1 MLNRYDASR
10 RCNTA
15 DNYSNILRIFYKR
28 TLKNKSKN
36 LSPSPKLLNFA
47 QPEKGKMPE
56 WSIGTVSKT
65 VVPLRVPRVRIPVF
79 PPTTK
84 GCKSNDA
91 QPFVVRKGGMR
102 TLAGF
107 VIAKRFRSAAEKESL
122 SFRQRRKAAS
132 QTTRGLLSLAERVPG
147 FLSQSL
153 QISYFDGTV
162 ISSVEVF

>member
-1 MLNRYDASR
+1 MSHAFLPESQMLNRYDASR

-15 DNYSNILRIFYKR
+15 GIYSNILRIFYTR

-79 PPTTK
+79 PQRKPLNLS
-84 GCKSNDA
+84 GFRA
-91 QPFVVRKGGMR
+91 YVRDENLRGR
-102 TLAGF
+102 Y
-107 VIAKRFRSAAEKESL
+107 RAAL
-122 SFRQRRKAAS
+122 S
-132 QTTRGLLSLAERVPG
+132 
-147 FLSQSL
+147 
-153 QISYFDGTV
+153 
-162 ISSVEVF
+162 

>member
-15 DNYSNILRIFYKR
+15 GIYSNILRIFYTR

-91 QPFVVRKGGMR
+91 QPFCR
-102 TLAGF
+102 
-107 VIAKRFRSAAEKESL
+107 KES
-122 SFRQRRKAAS
+122 RDENP
-132 QTTRGLLSLAERVPG
+132 GRVRYREA
-147 FLSQSL
+147 LSQRSGERIPVFPPTTKRL
-153 QISYFDGTV
+153 QVKRHAAFCSWRDENPVVLISVTSDFL
-162 ISSVEVF
+162 F

>member
-1 MLNRYDASR
+1 MSHLFIAESQMLNSGDTSR

-15 DNYSNILRIFYKR
+15 DIYSNILRIFYTR

-122 SFRQRRKAAS
+122 SFRQRQKAAS
-132 QTTRGLLSLAERVPG
+132 QTTRSLLS
-147 FLSQSL
+147 
-153 QISYFDGTV
+153 
-162 ISSVEVF
+162 

>member
-1 MLNRYDASR
+1 MLNSGDTSL
-10 RCNTA
+10 RCNPA
-15 DNYSNILRIFYKR
+15 DIYPDILRIFYKR

-91 QPFVVRKGGMR
+91 QPFCR
-102 TLAGF
+102 
-107 VIAKRFRSAAEKESL
+107 KESRDENPGRVRYREAL
-122 SFRQRRKAAS
+122 SQRSGERIPVFPQISLITKCLQNLRPILHPEMAVIL
-132 QTTRGLLSLAERVPG
+132 GVLLSLN
-147 FLSQSL
+147 
-153 QISYFDGTV
+153 DT
-162 ISSVEVF
+162 

>member
-1 MLNRYDASR
+1 MSHAFLPESQMLNRYDASR

-15 DNYSNILRIFYKR
+15 GIYSNILRIFYTR

-102 TLAGF
+102 TRGSSS
-107 VIAKRFRSAAEKESL
+107 RSAFAA
-122 SFRQRRKAAS
+122 QRRKNPCLSANDKRLQVNRRAAFC
-132 QTTRGLLSLAERVPG
+132 RKERRDENPG
-147 FLSQSL
+147 DL
-153 QISYFDGTV
+153 ISVTSDFR
-162 ISSVEVF
+162 F